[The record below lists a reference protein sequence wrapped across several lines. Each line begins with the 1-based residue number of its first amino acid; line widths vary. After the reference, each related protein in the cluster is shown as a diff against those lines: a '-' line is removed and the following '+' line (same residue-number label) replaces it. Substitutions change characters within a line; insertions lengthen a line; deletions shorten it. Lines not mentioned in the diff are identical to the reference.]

1 MVRRCES
8 RLCVA
13 VPIPAPWSSK
23 QAGGKGY
30 AHDSMA
36 AARRARRRVA
46 SNSRGRHPVFPTVN
60 PMTGRSSYK
69 PTFFDREGP
78 AGVLRIHA
86 AKYGAVTFGLGLVMF
101 ATLGSQKL
109 GLGGWQLILF
119 TLVGAFTLSAGGVW
133 VGFKLGDAAGTVAE
147 QIYMGGKH
155 TPYEDQFSQEQA
167 LV

>member
-1 MVRRCES
+1 
-8 RLCVA
+8 
-13 VPIPAPWSSK
+13 
-23 QAGGKGY
+23 
-30 AHDSMA
+30 
-36 AARRARRRVA
+36 
-46 SNSRGRHPVFPTVN
+46 
-60 PMTGRSSYK
+60 MTGRSSYK

-133 VGFKLGDAAGTVAE
+133 VGFKLGDVPVPVRYFREASSINFLRSTRYGVSTLVTIAQFWTQRFGARLAMFQGSAAQPE
-147 QIYMGGKH
+147 
-155 TPYEDQFSQEQA
+155 
-167 LV
+167 